1 VTANPKPTARISFAE
16 PCTNDVNKQPSE
28 AQRHKTQKN
37 HLAYQKRARLQK
49 EAQLAHTKNKLAVA
63 SDQIFDLEQA
73 NLSLSKMSDQYQ
85 SVAQKS
91 ELLLKSRTERF
102 VAFCERKEEEIQRIK
117 SRATAKIMSLEK
129 QHGVDLSQMEA
140 ELYRKDWTHTK
151 EVVKYKTTIEHLN
164 KSHE

>member
-1 VTANPKPTARISFAE
+1 MLTSNHRKLRGIKLKRIIW
-16 PCTNDVNKQPSE
+16 
-28 AQRHKTQKN
+28 R
-37 HLAYQKRARLQK
+37 
-49 EAQLAHTKNKLAVA
+49 TKNGQDCRRKPSWHTPKILAVA